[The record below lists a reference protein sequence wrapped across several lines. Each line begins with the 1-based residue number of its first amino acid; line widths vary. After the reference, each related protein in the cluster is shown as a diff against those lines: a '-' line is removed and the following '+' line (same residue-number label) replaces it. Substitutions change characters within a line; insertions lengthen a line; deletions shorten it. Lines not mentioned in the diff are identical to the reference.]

1 MAVVSGDVGN
11 STTVGLLAFIG
22 VVLRRW
28 WAQYSGFP
36 NTSDT
41 NLIDDTGVATTLD
54 LVTAL
59 MSGNTT
65 TRATGSGDLFNMYTR
80 GITISNTP
88 GSTIDFSQIPY
99 TTYDV
104 YIYFCEGTAS
114 VSGETFSVSDGTTT
128 YYYQN
133 QGSDN
138 FNGGTLAAVTST
150 SAGSPSTTGN
160 YIKFTGLTA
169 AAITI
174 TCVCSATATD
184 AVVGF
189 QVVEDAGG
197 ASGYINIAN
206 LYYQKLLAG

>member
-1 MAVVSGDVGN
+1 MAVVSGDLGN
-11 STTVGLLAFIG
+11 STTVGITATIG
-22 VVLRRW
+22 VVPVANW
-28 WAQYSGFP
+28 IQYSGFP

-41 NLIDDTGVATTLD
+41 NLEDDSVSATTMD
-54 LVTAL
+54 LVTAA
-59 MSGNTT
+59 MSGNAT
-65 TRATGSGDLFNMYTR
+65 TRATGSGDLFNMFTR
-80 GITISNTP
+80 GVTISNTP
-88 GSTIDFSQIPY
+88 GSTIDLSQIPY

-104 YIYFCEGTAS
+104 YIYFCEGTGS

-128 YYYQN
+128 YYYEN

-138 FNGGTLAAVTST
+138 FNSGTLAAVTST
-150 SAGSPSTTGN
+150 SVGSPDTAGN
-160 YIKFTGLTA
+160 YVKFTGLTA

-197 ASGYINIAN
+197 GSIIPLISHHIRQMG
-206 LYYQKLLAG
+206 Q